1 MAGINKL
8 LYGEKIEEPDKML
21 TKEEVMDILHIKNI
35 RSFMRL
41 IEEERLP
48 YIKVGKKYLIPL
60 SEYNEWVKKNTIK

>member
-8 LYGEKIEEPDKML
+8 LYGEKTEEVDKML
-21 TKEEVMDILHIKNI
+21 TKEEVMDILHIKNV

-60 SEYNEWVKKNTIK
+60 SEYNEWVTS

>member
-8 LYGEKIEEPDKML
+8 LYGEKVEEPDKML